1 MLDFQHLTVLRGDRP
16 GLSDFSLRIGEGEHV
31 AVLGPNGAGKST
43 LVKTI
48 TRELYPLH
56 HPESVARLFGQEQ
69 WNVQALRARLGIVS
83 PDLLKQVSGPF
94 TARDIVLSGFF
105 SSIGLWGPQI
115 AEIESSPDWP
125 MMIAK
130 ADAAMAKLR
139 ISALSSRPVAT
150 LSSGE
155 ATRVLIARALVHDP
169 GTLLLDEP
177 ANSLDLFAQAEL
189 RHDMRT
195 LAQQG
200 IGLLLVTH
208 HLADIIPEI
217 TRVVL
222 LQDGRV
228 VGDGTKE
235 ELLTAERLSALFGVS
250 VAVTFRDGFYH
261 AW

>member
-1 MLDFQHLTVLRGDRP
+1 MLDFSNLTVLRGDRP
-16 GLSDFSLRIGEGEHV
+16 GLADFSLRIREGEHL

-56 HPESVARLFGQEQ
+56 RPGSIARLFGQEQ
-69 WNVQALRARLGIVS
+69 WNVQQLRARLGIVS

-94 TARDIVLSGFF
+94 TGRDIVLSGFF
-105 SSIGLWGPQI
+105 SSIGLWQQR
-115 AEIESSPDWP
+115 AEVTAEMERRVS
-125 MMIAK
+125 ATLER
-130 ADAAMAKLR
+130 LR
-139 ISALSSRPVAT
+139 ITPLAERPVAT

-155 ATRVLIARALVHDP
+155 AMRVLIARALVHDP

-195 LAQQG
+195 LAQEG

-222 LQDGRV
+222 LQEGRV
-228 VGDGTKE
+228 VGDGPKE
-235 ELLTAERLSALFGVS
+235 ELLTAERLSALFGVTVDVS
-250 VAVTFRDGFYH
+250 RRDGFFH